1 MRNLKGEIALKDGT
15 KNLSG
20 IDLDRMQNNP
30 SKSANDIGSR
40 LPYHLQYIRDGK
52 PNIKPKEGKHEE
64 TVSDE

>member
-20 IDLDRMQNNP
+20 IDLDMMQNNP
-30 SKSANDIGSR
+30 SKSANDIGSH

-52 PNIKPKEGKHEE
+52 PIVKPEVK
-64 TVSDE
+64 DESERNV